1 MTTRSLRN
9 RLYENTNLWPGFVDV
24 LATLLIVI
32 IFILMVFTV
41 SQIYL
46 SDAISGKDRVLNDL
60 KNQINELSKILVIES
75 KQKEESLSKL
85 LETQEELNIKK
96 DQLQSEQFLSEKLQT
111 DISKKRSEIFVQ
123 EQNIIALSEQIKEL
137 LSELRIVAKALETYE
152 GEEVNLIETEGL
164 GERIN
169 KALATRIDQLKTLNN
184 RLDLTNQKL
193 ETSEKNLE
201 NKISE
206 LLDLNN
212 KLSESKNETEIALK
226 LVENT
231 NSSLILKDEELQN
244 QILKYQEI
252 TDDLIKLNESLGL
265 KDANVQEQLKAIQI
279 KNDELTKLSEDLIA
293 KDSTIFDLRGKISEL
308 NNILSI
314 TEDKK
319 ISQKSTLLEQ
329 EQTIY
334 NLLLYQIHLHIC
346 KWSARIACRATLCS
360 NFYKAKVF
368 FVIFHDFY

>member
-334 NLLLYQIHLHIC
+334 NLQEEISEINIKKETEKNKFLKNEI
-346 KWSARIACRATLCS
+346 
-360 NFYKAKVF
+360 V
-368 FVIFHDFY
+368 